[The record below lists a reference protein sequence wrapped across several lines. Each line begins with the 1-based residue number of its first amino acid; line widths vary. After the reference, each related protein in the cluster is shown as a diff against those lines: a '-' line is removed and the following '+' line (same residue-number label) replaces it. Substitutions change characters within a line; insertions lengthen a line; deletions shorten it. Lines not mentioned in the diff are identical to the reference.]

1 MFLHGLFQNQKS
13 SQKIVSYHNKLV
25 YFLHQEN
32 KWQGFSSKWEKL
44 LFLPVI
50 KNFKQQIMKSNQ
62 NIKDK
67 TLAIK
72 LFFENLN
79 TRTTEK
85 PNHRCVCILRTISIK
100 CKGLL
105 CWKELFRLVNSS
117 TIQRAAQLPEN
128 PATSEIR
135 ALLSLYSL
143 SRF

>member
-44 LFLPVI
+44 FVLPVI

-67 TLAIK
+67 TRAIK

-79 TRTTEK
+79 TGT
-85 PNHRCVCILRTISIK
+85 
-100 CKGLL
+100 
-105 CWKELFRLVNSS
+105 
-117 TIQRAAQLPEN
+117 
-128 PATSEIR
+128 
-135 ALLSLYSL
+135 
-143 SRF
+143 

>member
-1 MFLHGLFQNQKS
+1 MREGNGTPLQYSYLENPMDGRLQSMELLRVAHNWATSLSLFFS
-13 SQKIVSYHNKLV
+13 FFFYHNKLV

-44 LFLPVI
+44 LVLPVI

-79 TRTTEK
+79 TGT
-85 PNHRCVCILRTISIK
+85 
-100 CKGLL
+100 
-105 CWKELFRLVNSS
+105 
-117 TIQRAAQLPEN
+117 
-128 PATSEIR
+128 
-135 ALLSLYSL
+135 
-143 SRF
+143 